1 MNLSRQTVSSDL
13 NFWVNTQHQ
22 WKFSCYSPFTS
33 STTMS
38 EFEGY
43 SMEELRFMTYNA
55 RKTNKTKF
63 MKWFF
68 FYFYKIELINFIE
81 F

>member
-22 WKFSCYSPFTS
+22 WKFSCYSPFRS
-33 STTMS
+33 STTMP
-38 EFEGY
+38 EFEDY
-43 SMEELRFMTYNA
+43 SMEELRFMIYNA
-55 RKTNKTKF
+55 RKTNSVHEAVC
-63 MKWFF
+63 
-68 FYFYKIELINFIE
+68 FYFYTIELINFIE